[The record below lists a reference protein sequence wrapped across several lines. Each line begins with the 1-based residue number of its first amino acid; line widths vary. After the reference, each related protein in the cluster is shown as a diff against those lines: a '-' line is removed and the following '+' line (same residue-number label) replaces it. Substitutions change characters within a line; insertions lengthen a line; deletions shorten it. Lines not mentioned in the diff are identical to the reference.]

1 MSSIDDLDERFR
13 QLENEVNAKTNAQTN
28 ETMRRAEP
36 ERRDETPLDASAVK
50 YSLASLVGWIN
61 GLTGAT
67 KVVAIAVVGVI
78 AISLIGFVLKLVSL
92 AITLG
97 IVAVV
102 GYVLYK
108 VFFESNSSEKP

>member
-13 QLENEVNAKTNAQTN
+13 QLENEVNAKTN

-36 ERRDETPLDASAVK
+36 ERRDETPIDASAVK
-50 YSLASLVGWIN
+50 YSLASLIVWIN

-67 KVVAIAVVGVI
+67 KVVAIAVVGLV

-92 AITLG
+92 AITLA

-108 VFFESNSSEKP
+108 VFFESKSSEKP